1 VPPETVVFGV
11 DGMHD
16 VEVRADLVLTH
27 PRGQHGF
34 DVLDDDDRSRES
46 SGGRSP

>member
-16 VEVRADLVLTH
+16 VEVRADLVYKTVS
-27 PRGQHGF
+27 G
-34 DVLDDDDRSRES
+34 DVLYPTCTDRSIY
-46 SGGRSP
+46 